1 MVDDIVL
8 LDSTNNEDGVS
19 FTLGIML
26 EVTEVYKIVG
36 DCNTEEEL
44 DTEGVSSNEDK
55 RDDDATDVMVISTPL
70 LDVEMVIGEVN
81 EASLRG
87 NGVDDKCLV
96 VVDVGSKTVDSDWL
110 DFIVLVTA
118 YDDMLVTTLPWL
130 LRLPTV
136 VVGGRM
142 PRLTSDAS
150 IPPSVKL
157 PLPSKSG
164 VFVSSPAALVG

>member
-1 MVDDIVL
+1 MAWPSLLDNLLNWFLVVPVEPVNELDNTSTDMVDDIVL

-96 VVDVGSKTVDSDWL
+96 VVGCWQQN
-110 DFIVLVTA
+110 
-118 YDDMLVTTLPWL
+118 
-130 LRLPTV
+130 
-136 VVGGRM
+136 
-142 PRLTSDAS
+142 
-150 IPPSVKL
+150 
-157 PLPSKSG
+157 SG
-164 VFVSSPAALVG
+164 F